1 MEEKFVLPVDIGN
14 VSRRLLRR
22 NVLDV
27 RGILSLVIRDERES
41 SPVVVSEGGR
51 SARERTTSGRPKL
64 SYAFSDN
71 ARHAREGGIV
81 VCPDEAT
88 GCCAEQMTRTHA
100 HAHGEHNNNDDEDGL
115 DWSRAKMELSWDVGI
130 SETTSSDVFACT
142 KLRQENRKG
151 QTEDLIDCSSK
162 IAFSLFFF
170 TSCQSRQRRGN

>member
-1 MEEKFVLPVDIGN
+1 MEELLEEKFVLPVDIGN

-71 ARHAREGGIV
+71 ARHAREGGSSCVRMKRPV
-81 VCPDEAT
+81 VV
-88 GCCAEQMTRTHA
+88 
-100 HAHGEHNNNDDEDGL
+100 L
-115 DWSRAKMELSWDVGI
+115 SR
-130 SETTSSDVFACT
+130 
-142 KLRQENRKG
+142 
-151 QTEDLIDCSSK
+151 
-162 IAFSLFFF
+162 
-170 TSCQSRQRRGN
+170 